1 MRITKPLTYES
12 MLQIAGKGGCV
23 ICAFLKNIQSAW
35 LEHPRLDDGSDV
47 CNYHGWAIA
56 AASDGK
62 AAAETFLRL
71 MKHPEQDHGRTACEL
86 CEQVIEEE
94 ENKLK
99 ELSHILKDPEV
110 LEWLENKQAL
120 CLRHARKLA
129 VVAGPG
135 SWERVMGIAEAAIE
149 RVRGDL
155 QAFHSESARGT
166 HSGGGALGRA
176 AELLFGYR
184 GLPRP

>member
-35 LEHPRLDDGSDV
+35 LDHPGLDEGSGL

-71 MKHPEQDHGRTACEL
+71 IKHPEQHHGSTECEL
-86 CEQVIEEE
+86 CKQVLEEE
-94 ENKLK
+94 ANKVR
-99 ELSHILKDPEV
+99 ELRNTMRDPEV
-110 LEWLENKQAL
+110 LEWLEQKQAL
-120 CLRHARKLA
+120 CIRHARKLA
-129 VVAGPG
+129 VVAGPAN
-135 SWERVMGIAEAAIE
+135 WERVIGVAEAAVE
-149 RVRGDL
+149 KMRGDL
-155 QAFHSESARGT
+155 QAFLSESARGA
-166 HSGGGALGRA
+166 HSGGGVLGRA